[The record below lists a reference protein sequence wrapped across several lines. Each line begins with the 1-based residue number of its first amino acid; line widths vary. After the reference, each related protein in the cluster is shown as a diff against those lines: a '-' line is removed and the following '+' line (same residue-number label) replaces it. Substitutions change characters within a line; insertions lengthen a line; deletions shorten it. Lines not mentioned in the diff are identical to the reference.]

1 MKQIWKIFKIFIFSV
16 LGIVVV
22 LSIAGYIMSDDLP
35 EGQQG
40 QKADELAQKIL
51 KELNY
56 EAFKKTKRIDW
67 TFAGVHS
74 YQWHKNEDYVIVNTN
89 STKIKLNLKDY
100 NLSEII
106 SPENY
111 DDDEKQKIL
120 ESSIK
125 NFNNDSFWLVAP
137 YKLMD
142 KGAVRQIVKFKHE
155 DALLVTYTSG
165 GNTPG
170 DSYLWLLDE
179 NQKPTGFKMWV
190 SIIPIGG
197 LRAEWKNWV
206 ETESGMILSTQKTI
220 LGLPIEITNLKTYR

>member
-1 MKQIWKIFKIFIFSV
+1 MKRIWKIFKILMFSI
-16 LGIVVV
+16 LSIVIV
-22 LSIAGYIMSDDLP
+22 LSIAGYIMSDELP
-35 EGQQG
+35 EGQEG
-40 QKADELAQKIL
+40 QKADELAQQIL
-51 KELNY
+51 NELND
-56 EAFKKTKRIDW
+56 EAFKNTRRIDW

-74 YQWHKNEDYVIVNTN
+74 YQWYKQEDYVIVNTN
-89 STKIKLNLKDY
+89 SAKVKLNLKDY
-100 NLSEII
+100 NSSEII

-111 DDDEKQKIL
+111 DGDEKQEIL

-125 NFNNDSFWLVAP
+125 NFNNDSFWLIAP

-142 KGAVRQIVKFKHE
+142 KGVVRELVKYKNK

-165 GNTPG
+165 GTTPG

-179 NQKPTGFKMWV
+179 NQRPTEFKMWV

-197 LRAEWKNWV
+197 LTAEWKNWV
-206 ETESGMILSTQKTI
+206 KSESGMILSTRKTI